1 VTGKPL
7 AAGLALLA
15 LAVAG
20 ATTAYA
26 VTGSAQAGPLLDI
39 EIAIDATSSM
49 GASIAQAQAD
59 SKRLVDQVQKRYPGA
74 LFAVVQFRDSTDEPE
89 YQLLQPMTD
98 QDDKVD
104 AAIDKIS
111 PAGGQDYPE
120 AYNLV
125 FQNST
130 SDSAIGWRS
139 KSRKLVVVIGD
150 AEPHGAGSAGFAGC
164 ADTTGDPHELN
175 TATVLA
181 AMKAAQR
188 TLIMVRQAAT
198 ASTSL
203 ECYES
208 LAAGGFNGGAAR
220 NGGDDIISVIADLI
234 DVAATTPTTTGSTTG
249 TGTTTGT
256 TATTTTTTTPTTTTR
271 PTTTTGTLPPV
282 PPPGKEIVVPTGR
295 VLIKVNGVFVPLT
308 AGRVV
313 PYGTELDTTKGRVR
327 LTSRDGSA
335 GTFKEAVFKLVP
347 ELDTIVPGQPAKRVT
362 TLLLTGGD
370 FKKCK
375 ARKTAGA
382 AQGPKRRTP
391 VRHVWGSAKGE
402 FRTKG
407 RFAAATVRGT
417 IWLTTDFCDGTNIR
431 VLRGKLDVF
440 DRVKR
445 RHFLIPAGKSYFA
458 PLGRVRPGG

>member
-1 VTGKPL
+1 VRGKPL

-20 ATTAYA
+20 ATAAYG
-26 VTGSAQAGPLLDI
+26 VTGGAGATPLLDI
-39 EIAIDATSSM
+39 EIAIDTTSSM

-59 SKRLVDQVQKRYPGA
+59 SKRLVEQVQSRYPGA
-74 LFAVVQFRDSTDEPE
+74 LFAVVQFKDSTDDPE

-98 QDDKVD
+98 DATKVD
-104 AAIDKIS
+104 AAIDTLR

-130 SDSAIGWRS
+130 TDPATGWRPN
-139 KSRKLVVVIGD
+139 SRKLVVVIGD
-150 AEPHGAGSAGFAGC
+150 AEPHGAGTAGFAGC
-164 ADTTGDPHELN
+164 ADTSADPHGLN
-175 TATVLA
+175 TASVLA
-181 AMKAAQR
+181 SMKAAQR

-203 ECYES
+203 QCYES
-208 LAAGGFNGGAAR
+208 LAAAAFAGGAAR
-220 NGGDDIISVIADLI
+220 DGGSDLI
-234 DVAATTPTTTGSTTG
+234 TVIEALISAAATTPTTTTTRPTTG
-249 TGTTTGT
+249 TR
-256 TATTTTTTTPTTTTR
+256 TTTTTPTTT
-271 PTTTTGTLPPV
+271 GALPPV
-282 PPPGKEIVVPTGR
+282 PPPGKEIVVPTGT
-295 VLIKVNGVFVPLT
+295 VLIKVNGRFVPLA

-327 LTSRDGSA
+327 LTSRDGST
-335 GTFKEAVFKLVP
+335 GVFYEAVFKLVP
-347 ELDTIVPGQPAKRVT
+347 ELDTIVPGRPAKRVT

-382 AQGPKRRTP
+382 AQKPKRRTP
-391 VRHVWGSAKGE
+391 VRHVWGNAKGE

-417 IWLTTDFCDGTNIR
+417 LWLTTDFCDGTNIR